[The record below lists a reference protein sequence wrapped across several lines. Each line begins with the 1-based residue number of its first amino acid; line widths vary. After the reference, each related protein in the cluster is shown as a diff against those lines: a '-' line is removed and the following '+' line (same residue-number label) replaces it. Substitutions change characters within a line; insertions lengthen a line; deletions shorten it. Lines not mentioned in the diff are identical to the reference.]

1 MYYRLLLL
9 LSGDIKL
16 NPGPFYNLQPLDHDK
31 WNILKYKGL
40 PFLHLNINS
49 LLPKIGGLRL
59 IDKLT
64 KAAVNR
70 IFESKL
76 NNSVLTSEIQIDV
89 YGLLRCDRNR
99 YWGGVACYIRND
111 LSYNVK
117 SYSLKNI
124 ENIFL
129 ESLLANSKPIVVGTI
144 YRTPNQPNFMEIFN
158 EILSKVD
165 PNIVKIYF
173 LGDFNIN
180 LWQNGHYVLQKQNLL
195 LCQSVLNDVKN
206 YFGFCTMF
214 DLKQLIESP
223 TRTTCSRS
231 SIIDYFL
238 TSFPNKVTQ
247 QRI

>member
-1 MYYRLLLL
+1 MA
-9 LSGDIKL
+9 SFVVTETDIEEGWLAISEMILVIML
-16 NPGPFYNLQPLDHDK
+16 NHIPLK
-31 WNILKYKGL
+31 TQKTYFWNHYQQIL
-40 PFLHLNINS
+40 
-49 LLPKIGGLRL
+49 
-59 IDKLT
+59 
-64 KAAVNR
+64 
-70 IFESKL
+70 
-76 NNSVLTSEIQIDV
+76 
-89 YGLLRCDRNR
+89 
-99 YWGGVACYIRND
+99 
-111 LSYNVK
+111 
-117 SYSLKNI
+117 
-124 ENIFL
+124 
-129 ESLLANSKPIVVGTI
+129 
-144 YRTPNQPNFMEIFN
+144 NQQQQVQSIAHQTNPNFMEIFN